1 MRPRPS
7 RDASALRVSRTRE
20 TLREKTVERLRE
32 SILNQF
38 FAPGERL
45 IERELCELTGVSRTS
60 VREALRQLESEGLIE
75 TIPNRGPVVT
85 SLSFEDAMQI
95 YEVREALEGLA
106 ARLFVRRAS
115 DELVGALA
123 RAGQDMIEAAVAG
136 DTHVVPGRLDA
147 FYGLL
152 FEGCGNAIAASLIR
166 TLRARMHYLRVT
178 TAHRESE
185 SHTQTAVRNYERM
198 HRPGSLRGEGRPG
211 SAGKGAAAMIPA
223 GASSNVRHALAAG
236 ARRFLASAAGATC

>member
-85 SLSFEDAMQI
+85 SLSLEDAMQI

-106 ARLFVRRAS
+106 ARLFVKRAS
-115 DELVGALA
+115 DELVDALA
-123 RAGQDMIEAAVAG
+123 RAGEEMIEAAVRG
-136 DTHVVPGRLDA
+136 DVHAVPDRLDT

-178 TAHRESE
+178 TTRRGSE
-185 SHTQTAVRNYERM
+185 SHTRAGVRNYR
-198 HRPGSLRGEGRPG
+198 RIIAAVKKRD
-211 SAGKGAAAMIPA
+211 AQAAASA
-223 GASSNVRHALAAG
+223 CTAQVRHAAKV
-236 ARRFLASAAGATC
+236 ARVVLGGEESQ

>member
-85 SLSFEDAMQI
+85 SLSLEDAMQI

-106 ARLFVRRAS
+106 ARLFVKRAS
-115 DELVGALA
+115 DELVDALA
-123 RAGQDMIEAAVAG
+123 RAGEEMIEAAVEGNTNA
-136 DTHVVPGRLDA
+136 VPDRLDA
-147 FYGLL
+147 FYRLL
-152 FEGCGNAIAASLIR
+152 FEGCGNVIAASLIR
-166 TLRARMHYLRVT
+166 TLRARMHYLRAT
-178 TAHRESE
+178 TTRRGSE
-185 SHTQTAVRNYERM
+185 SHTRAGVRNYR
-198 HRPGSLRGEGRPG
+198 RIIAAVKKRD
-211 SAGKGAAAMIPA
+211 AQAAASA
-223 GASSNVRHALAAG
+223 CTAQVRHAAKV
-236 ARRFLASAAGATC
+236 ARVVLGGKESQ

>member
-1 MRPRPS
+1 MRPRAN
-7 RDASALRVSRTRE
+7 RDASALRVSRSRE

-38 FAPGERL
+38 FEPGERL

-85 SLSFEDAMQI
+85 SLSLADAMQI

-106 ARLFVRRAS
+106 ARLFVERAS
-115 DELVGALA
+115 DELVEALA
-123 RAGQDMIEAAVAG
+123 RAGEEMIAAAVEGNTPAVPRG
-136 DTHVVPGRLDA
+136 LDT
-147 FYGLL
+147 FYGIL
-152 FEGCGNAIAASLIR
+152 FEGCGNGIAASLIR
-166 TLRARMHYLRVT
+166 TLRARMHYLRAT

-185 SHTQTAVRNYERM
+185 SHTREAVRNYR
-198 HRPGSLRGEGRPG
+198 RIIAAVKKRDAP
-211 SAGKGAAAMIPA
+211 AAADA
-223 GASSNVRHALAAG
+223 CTAQVRYAAKV
-236 ARRFLASAAGATC
+236 AREVLGKNEAQ

>member
-1 MRPRPS
+1 MRTRAS
-7 RDASALRVSRTRE
+7 RDASALRVNRTRE

-38 FAPGERL
+38 FEPGERL

-85 SLSFEDAMQI
+85 SLALADAMQI

-106 ARLFVRRAS
+106 ARLFVKHAS
-115 DELVGALA
+115 DELVEALA
-123 RAGQDMIEAAVAG
+123 HAGEEMIAAAIEG
-136 DTHVVPGRLDA
+136 NTPAVPRGLDA
-147 FYGLL
+147 FYGIL
-152 FEGCGNAIAASLIR
+152 FEGCGNAIASSLIR
-166 TLRARMHYLRVT
+166 TLRARMHYLRAT

-185 SHTQTAVRNYERM
+185 SHTRAAVRNYR
-198 HRPGSLRGEGRPG
+198 RIIAAVKQRDAKDAA
-211 SAGKGAAAMIPA
+211 SACTAQ
-223 GASSNVRHALAAG
+223 VRHAANV
-236 ARRFLASAAGATC
+236 AREVLGKNEQP